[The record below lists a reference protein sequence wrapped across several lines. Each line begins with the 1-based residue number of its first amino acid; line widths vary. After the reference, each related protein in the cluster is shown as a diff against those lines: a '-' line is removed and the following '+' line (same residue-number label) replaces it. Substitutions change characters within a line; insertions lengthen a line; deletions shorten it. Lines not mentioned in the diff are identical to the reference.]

1 MASGKL
7 RRRKKSLWS
16 QTAPSA
22 RLAFGAF
29 FIVLTG
35 AIGMLPREIFGI
47 AIAWPFA
54 ALWGAMGWGK
64 VGLAIRPM
72 ILLLLF
78 GLMQDIVSNAPL
90 GCFAVINL
98 AVYGL
103 SAGFTQQTDG
113 MRDAFVAVLGP
124 VVMLLVALLF
134 VSITRL
140 AQSGTMNV
148 KNAVGRTGEVYIPVP
163 AARSGRGKVSI
174 TLQGALREID
184 AKSTRRRRGSPFR
197 EERRCGWST

>member
-29 FIVLTG
+29 FIVLIS

-47 AIAWPFA
+47 EIAWPYA
-54 ALWGAMGWGK
+54 ALWGAMGWGR
-64 VGLAIRPM
+64 VGLSIRPM
-72 ILLLLF
+72 ILLLIF

-113 MRDAFVAVLGP
+113 MRDVLVAVLGP
-124 VVMLLVALLF
+124 VVMLLIALVLIWIF
-134 VSITRL
+134 ASITSDHFVR
-140 AQSGTMNV
+140 ATPIF
-148 KNAVGRTGEVYIPVP
+148 A
-163 AARSGRGKVSI
+163 SI
-174 TLQGALREID
+174 TTTGLVYLAGYRMFDLG
-184 AKSTRRRRGSPFR
+184 RRPGEPP
-197 EERRCGWST
+197 GQTT

>member
-1 MASGKL
+1 MAGSRLQRK
-7 RRRKKSLWS
+7 KKSLWS
-16 QTAPSA
+16 EMAPSA

-47 AIAWPFA
+47 EIAWPFA
-54 ALWGAMGWGK
+54 ALWGAMGWGR
-64 VGLAIRPM
+64 VGLSIRPM

-103 SAGFTQQTDG
+103 SAGFTEQTDG
-113 MRDAFVAVLGP
+113 MRDALVAALGP
-124 VVMLLVALLF
+124 LVMLACAFVLIWLF
-134 VSITRL
+134 ASITSDHL
-140 AQSGTMNV
+140 V
-148 KNAVGRTGEVYIPVP
+148 RTGPILWSIATTGLVYLVGY
-163 AARSGRGKVSI
+163 RMFDLGRRPGEAPG
-174 TLQGALREID
+174 Q
-184 AKSTRRRRGSPFR
+184 ST
-197 EERRCGWST
+197 

>member
-7 RRRKKSLWS
+7 KRRKKSLWS

-35 AIGMLPREIFGI
+35 AIGMLPREAFGI

-54 ALWGAMGWGK
+54 ALWGAMGWGR

-72 ILLLLF
+72 VFLLLF
-78 GLMQDIVSNAPL
+78 GVMQDIVSNAPL

-124 VVMLLVALLF
+124 IVMLLAAF
-134 VSITRL
+134 VLIWIFASITSDHLVRSTPIL
-140 AQSGTMNV
+140 ASIITTGLV
-148 KNAVGRTGEVYIPVP
+148 YLVGYRMFDLGRRPGEPP
-163 AARSGRGKVSI
+163 GQTS
-174 TLQGALREID
+174 
-184 AKSTRRRRGSPFR
+184 
-197 EERRCGWST
+197 